1 MTTINEIEKLPQNL
15 KQEILNFAEYLM
27 QKHSEKNPKNQQ
39 SKKEVFERKIDKIKI
54 SGMSMSDTIRQLR
67 DEEKW

>member
-1 MTTINEIEKLPQNL
+1 MKTINEIEKLPQDL
-15 KQEILNFAEYLM
+15 KQEVFDFAEYLI
-27 QKHSEKNPKNQQ
+27 QKHSEKIPKNQQ

-54 SGMSMSDTIRQLR
+54 SGMSMSDTIKQLR